1 MKFIS
6 RVILQLTFM
15 ILILIIG
22 VFFSKKM
29 DFEEVNYN
37 KTFFW
42 WLILLTGFVFQTTW
56 GMYTFVN
63 SVRNKEGPEG
73 PQGDIGPPG
82 PQGPPGVC
90 KCPNS

>member
-1 MKFIS
+1 MNFIS

-15 ILILIIG
+15 IIILIIG
-22 VFFSKKM
+22 IFFSKKM
-29 DFEEVNYN
+29 DFDTNYN

-42 WLILLTGFVFQTTW
+42 WLILLTGLVFQTTW
-56 GMYTFVN
+56 SNYWYVT

-73 PQGDIGPPG
+73 PQGEIGPPG

-90 KCPNS
+90 NCSKS